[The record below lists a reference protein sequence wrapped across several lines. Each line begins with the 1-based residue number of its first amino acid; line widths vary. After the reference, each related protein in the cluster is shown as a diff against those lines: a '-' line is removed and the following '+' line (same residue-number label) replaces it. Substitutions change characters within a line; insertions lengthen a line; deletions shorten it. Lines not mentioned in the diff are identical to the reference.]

1 MKLFIK
7 DHLSIGILYL
17 VTFFG
22 LFLLYDWLDGF
33 EVGGKVYF
41 VFVSLVLLLIFLLY
55 RYITR
60 RKVYEQLSAIPTK
73 PEDMLIH
80 NPHSVLEEA
89 YAQSMRANLQLYHSQ
104 MNHLKNRQQEYQTM
118 LGHWVHQ
125 IKTPVSVI
133 SMLTQINEGNEDF
146 AKVQASINKIN
157 YNLSQLLTYL
167 RTEDFAADLKIE
179 QVPLRNAVSEVINDL
194 KDFFISGSVYPS
206 VSIEGNLS
214 VYTDRKWLKTMLY
227 QVMNNAIKYS
237 KPGKNVQIAAKIAES
252 TVVLSI
258 TNEGG
263 GIEPS
268 DLNRVFDLFFT
279 GENGRR
285 FGESTGMGL
294 YLVKRIADMLQH
306 QYKLES
312 MVDGATTF
320 YFYFRNHD

>member
-1 MKLFIK
+1 MKLFIR
-7 DHLSIGILYL
+7 DHLSIVILYL
-17 VTFFG
+17 VTFLG

-33 EVGGKVYF
+33 EGGGKGYF
-41 VFVSLVLLLIFLLY
+41 VFVSLVLLSLFLLY
-55 RYITR
+55 RYFTH
-60 RKVYEQLSAIPTK
+60 RKVYGQLSSRPTK
-73 PEDMLIH
+73 PEDMLIQ

-133 SMLTQINEGNEDF
+133 SMLTQMNEGNEDF
-146 AKVQASINKIN
+146 TKIQASVNKIN
-157 YNLSQLLTYL
+157 YNLSQILTYL

-179 QVPLRNAVSEVINDL
+179 QVPLRNAVSEVINEL
-194 KDFFISGSVYPS
+194 KDFFISSSVYPS
-206 VSIEGNLS
+206 ISIEGDLS
-214 VYTDRKWLKTMLY
+214 VYTDRKWLKIMLY

-237 KPGKNVQIAAKIAES
+237 EPGKNVQMAAKIAEDA
-252 TVVLSI
+252 VVLSI
-258 TNEGG
+258 TNEGA

-294 YLVKRIADMLQH
+294 YLVKKIAGMLQH
-306 QYKLES
+306 EYKLES
-312 MVDGATTF
+312 IVDGATTF
-320 YFYFRNHD
+320 YLYFKNHD

>member
-7 DHLSIGILYL
+7 DHLSIVILYI
-17 VTFFG
+17 VTFLG

-33 EVGGKVYF
+33 EVDGKVYF
-41 VFVSLVLLLIFLLY
+41 VFVSLVLLLLFLLY
-55 RYITR
+55 RYFTH
-60 RKVYEQLSAIPTK
+60 RKVYRQLSSRPTK
-73 PEDMLIH
+73 PEDMLIQ

-89 YAQSMRANLQLYHSQ
+89 YAQSMYANLQLYHSQ

-133 SMLTQINEGNEDF
+133 SMLTQMNEGNEDF
-146 AKVQASINKIN
+146 AKIQASVNKIN
-157 YNLSQLLTYL
+157 YNLSQILTYL

-179 QVPLRNAVSEVINDL
+179 QVPLRNAMSEVINDL
-194 KDFFISGSVYPS
+194 KDFFISSSVYPS
-206 VSIEGNLS
+206 VSIEGDLS
-214 VYTDRKWLKTMLY
+214 VYTDRKWLKIMLY

-237 KPGKNVQIAAKIAES
+237 EPDKNVQMAAKIAEDA
-252 TVVLSI
+252 VVLSI
-258 TNEGG
+258 TNEGA

-268 DLNRVFDLFFT
+268 DLYRVFDLFFT

-294 YLVKRIADMLQH
+294 YLVKKIADMLQH
-306 QYKLES
+306 EYKLES
-312 MVDGATTF
+312 IVDGATTF
-320 YFYFRNHD
+320 YLYFKNHD

>member
-7 DHLSIGILYL
+7 DHLSIVILYI
-17 VTFFG
+17 VTFLG

-41 VFVSLVLLLIFLLY
+41 VFISLVLLLLFLLY
-55 RYITR
+55 RYFTH
-60 RKVYEQLSAIPTK
+60 RKLYRQLSSRPTK
-73 PEDMLIH
+73 PEDMLIQ

-89 YAQSMRANLQLYHSQ
+89 YAQSMYTNLQLYHSQ

-133 SMLTQINEGNEDF
+133 SMLTQMNEGKEDF
-146 AKVQASINKIN
+146 AKVQASVNKIN
-157 YNLSQLLTYL
+157 YNLSQILTYL

-194 KDFFISGSVYPS
+194 KDFFISSSVYPS
-206 VSIEGNLS
+206 VSIKGDLS
-214 VYTDRKWLKTMLY
+214 VYTDRKWLEIMLY

-237 KPGKNVQIAAKIAES
+237 EPGKNVQMAAKIAGNV
-252 TVVLSI
+252 VVLSI
-258 TNEGG
+258 TNEGT

-294 YLVKRIADMLQH
+294 YLVKKIAEMLQH
-306 QYKLES
+306 EYKLES
-312 MVDGATTF
+312 IVGGATTF
-320 YFYFRNHD
+320 YLYFKNHD